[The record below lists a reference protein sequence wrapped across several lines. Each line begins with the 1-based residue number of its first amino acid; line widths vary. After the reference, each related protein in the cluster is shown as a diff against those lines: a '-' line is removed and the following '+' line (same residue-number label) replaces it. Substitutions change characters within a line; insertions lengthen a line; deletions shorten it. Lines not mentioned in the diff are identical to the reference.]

1 MVDTSQEKSS
11 LKDESEQ
18 STESMLDWLNEEYL
32 YCQPKR
38 GDLRKA
44 TILEVKPSEVLV
56 DIGAKMN
63 GVVQD
68 RDLVRLDE
76 EVRAALKP
84 GAEIMVYVLQP
95 ESEGEVI
102 VSINMAQSMRDWQ
115 RAMEYLES
123 QAILESEVVG
133 YNRGGLLM
141 QFGQIQGF
149 VPTSQVSSLGRGS
162 RSPDRDGA
170 LQEMVGRTLP
180 VKVIEVD
187 HRRRRLI
194 LSERQARREWEK
206 AQREQFIAELQEGQT
221 RHGVVSSLCD
231 FGAFVSLGYIDGLI
245 HISEISWERVNKPE
259 QVLQVGQEVDVYV
272 LSVDRERERIALS
285 LKRLQSDP
293 WSQAVEKYWEGQLVE
308 GEITNVLK
316 FGAFASIGD
325 GIEGLI
331 HISELADEVSDPAQ
345 IVQIGDRVQL
355 RVLEVD
361 KERRRIALSLKRAN
375 D

>member
-1 MVDTSQEKSS
+1 MVDASRDNG
-11 LKDESEQ
+11 LPKDQGEQ
-18 STESMLDWLNEEYL
+18 TTESMLDWLDSDYL

-38 GDLRKA
+38 GDLRKG
-44 TILEVKPSEVLV
+44 TILSVSPDEVLI
-56 DIGAKMN
+56 DIGSKMT

-68 RDLVRLDE
+68 RDLSRLDE
-76 EVRAALKP
+76 ETRATLKP
-84 GAEIMVYVLQP
+84 GAEIMVYVLLP

-102 VSINMAQSMRDWQ
+102 VSINMALSMRDWQ

-123 QAILESEVVG
+123 QAIFESEVTG
-133 YNRGGLLM
+133 FNRGGLLV

-149 VPTSQVSSLGRGS
+149 IPTSQVSSLGRGS
-162 RSPDRDGA
+162 RSSDREGA
-170 LQEMVGRTLP
+170 LQQMVGQTLP
-180 VKVIEVD
+180 LKVIEVD

-206 AQREQFIAELQEGQT
+206 TQREQFLSTLEEGQV

-245 HISEISWERVNKPE
+245 HISELAWERVNKPE
-259 QVLQVGQEVDVYV
+259 QVLEIGQEVDVYV

-285 LKRLQSDP
+285 LKRLQDDP
-293 WSQAVEKYWEGQLVE
+293 WVAAVSEFWEGQLVE

-331 HISELADEVSDPAQ
+331 HVSELADDVSDPTEV
-345 IVQIGDRVQL
+345 VQIGDRVSL